1 MPAISVPRLLIGGTC
16 SGEGKSLLTT
26 GLTLALR
33 KRGVSVSCCLANS
46 DLHQGVLYQRMSRR
60 NVRTLDQ
67 RFLDP
72 EMIRFSLYQAGLG
85 ADIVLID
92 GHQGLFD
99 GWSVQDSS
107 GSDLKLAEITE
118 TPIVLVAHCKEFSES
133 AAALL
138 YGYSN
143 FNGRRN
149 LGALLVNQFDG
160 PTTDSFSTE
169 RGNFNRIL
177 QAHTLAPCLGIVPT
191 AELSS
196 QLPPRLFAQHTNVT
210 SLPSQFFHELSD
222 LVSQYVDIE
231 GLITVAQRAPEI
243 ELPIDTEPP
252 QNRRCRIAVADDG
265 CFSVG
270 FQDNVDLFRYFGAEI
285 VAFSPMADSHLPE
298 GVSGVYLGGAY
309 LQTYGVDLS
318 LNTQMH
324 DSIREFVD
332 SGGLLLSEGAGSA
345 YLCQR
350 YQIAPDEEMQE
361 GVGIIPLYA
370 MLSDFQMREITVRL
384 SEDSIFG
391 PPGTVLVGIDTNEF
405 KLNGDTVVSHR
416 LPPMV
421 AEIEGGSRAI
431 GYAIGPSHLEGYS
444 PTSQSFCTFTFL
456 HLGATPQVAKA
467 LVEAAVYSPSTP
479 ALAHRLR

>member
-1 MPAISVPRLLIGGTC
+1 MPVISVPRLLIGGTC
-16 SGEGKSLLTT
+16 SGVGKSLLMT
-26 GLTLALR
+26 GLTVALR
-33 KRGVSVSCCLANS
+33 KRGVSVSCCLANT

-67 RFLDP
+67 RLLDP

-92 GHQGLFD
+92 GHNGLFD
-99 GWSVQDSS
+99 GWNVLDPT
-107 GSDLKLAEITE
+107 GSDLKLAEITQ
-118 TPIVLVAHCKEFSES
+118 TPIVLVTQCKEFSES
-133 AAALL
+133 AAALV

-143 FNGRRN
+143 FIGQHN
-149 LGALLVNQFDG
+149 LGAILVNQFDG
-160 PTTDSFSTE
+160 STVDSFSSE
-169 RGNFNRIL
+169 RGSFNQIL
-177 QAHTLAPCLGIVPT
+177 QAHTLPLCLGIVPT

-196 QLPPRLFAQHTNVT
+196 QLPPSSFAQHTNVT

-222 LVSQYVDIE
+222 LVSQYIDIE
-231 GLITVAQRAPEI
+231 GLLEVARRAPEI
-243 ELPIDTEPP
+243 ELPVETDPP

-285 VAFSPMADSHLPE
+285 VAFSPMADNQLPE

-324 DSIREFVD
+324 DSIREFVE

-350 YQIAPDEEMQE
+350 FQIAPDEEMQE
-361 GVGIIPLYA
+361 GVGILPFYA
-370 MLSDFQMREITVRL
+370 MLSDYHMREITVRL
-384 SEDSIFG
+384 SEDSILG
-391 PPGTVLVGIDTNEF
+391 HPGTILAGVETNEF
-405 KLNGDTVVSHR
+405 KVKGDTMLTHR
-416 LPPMV
+416 PPPMV
-421 AEIEGGSRAI
+421 AEIEGGSRAT
-431 GYAIGPSHLEGYS
+431 GYANGPSQLEGYS
-444 PTSQSFCTFTFL
+444 PTSQSFCTFSFI
-456 HLGATPQVAKA
+456 HLGATPHIAKA
-467 LVEAAVYSPSTP
+467 IVEAAVYSPATP
-479 ALAHRLR
+479 ATAQRLR